1 MIDEK
6 EERRRKFYLRDL
18 KYDPKKGFDVTIW
31 TPNQPKTE
39 KFFTDK
45 QDELR
50 EIQSFLQQPKDR
62 EFTIHL
68 RDRDDKGEDFPMQ
81 GPPSS

>member
-6 EERRRKFYLRDL
+6 EERWKKFYLRDL
-18 KYDPKKGFDVTIW
+18 KYNPKKGFDVTIW
-31 TPNQPKTE
+31 TPNYLKTE

-50 EIQSFLQQPKDR
+50 EIQSFLQQPKYR
-62 EFTIHL
+62 EFTVHL
-68 RDRDDKGEDFPMQ
+68 RDRDDKGEDFTMQ
-81 GPPSS
+81 GPSS

>member
-6 EERRRKFYLRDL
+6 EERRKKFYLRDL
-18 KYDPKKGFDVTIW
+18 KYDPKRGFDVAIW
-31 TPNQPKTE
+31 SPNYLKTE

-68 RDRDDKGEDFPMQ
+68 RDRDDKGEDFTMQ
-81 GPPSS
+81 GPPS